1 MGSINGKRWE
11 WLWFSAFDRRNLYR
25 VGKQKIIQTKRL
37 LQMEEGAKAL
47 EGSRP
52 KEGGTIFMR
61 YIRPQE
67 KNHALSS
74 WKN

>member
-47 EGSRP
+47 EGYRHIS
-52 KEGGTIFMR
+52 
-61 YIRPQE
+61 YI
-67 KNHALSS
+67 
-74 WKN
+74 